1 MCLRSSVSMEMLGSV
16 CKAIRILVLRVCQEF
31 GKDSGPGRA
40 IPALGCSVSRRL
52 SSCALCLHTFPI
64 PSRKV
69 KSCFSRAEGLMA
81 AIGQGGEDNYW
92 WLLM

>member
-1 MCLRSSVSMEMLGSV
+1 MCLRSSVSMEMLVSV

-52 SSCALCLHTFPI
+52 SSTVLAYFPNTL
-64 PSRKV
+64 SQAWV
-69 KSCFSRAEGLMA
+69 KSCFSMAEGPN
-81 AIGQGGEDNYW
+81 GSHRPGGRR
-92 WLLM
+92 